1 MLYKVLKSIKRRLFK
16 FFKRLYFKLVPGTV
30 ACNICGW
37 VDNRFDSHVWHER
50 TSCPNCFS
58 QIRHRLFWTALSE
71 IPKLHKNNILKNK
84 SILHF
89 APDHQLVE
97 KIKNET
103 SSYTT
108 ADFFAEGYSYD
119 KIDINLDISNMDA
132 ITDGK
137 FDCLIA
143 FDVLE
148 HVKDHLKGISSESDS
163 NDTSIELEE
172 VLVNARRLQSIRD
185 DLLGKKEGL
194 LDTDLARL
202 EKMVPESVD
211 NVKLILELQGIA
223 NQYSLEIQ
231 TASADREDSGEEG
244 NGDSGF
250 VDVDSR
256 DYGIIALDFNL
267 TGTYDEFFDFLR
279 DLERNLRITDIRN
292 VTFSSS
298 DTGEYSFQLTL
309 ETYWLKDNI

>member
-1 MLYKVLKSIKRRLFK
+1 MR
-16 FFKRLYFKLVPGTV
+16 
-30 ACNICGW
+30 
-37 VDNRFDSHVWHER
+37 
-50 TSCPNCFS
+50 
-58 QIRHRLFWTALSE
+58 
-71 IPKLHKNNILKNK
+71 NILSIIIIVGSLASFMLVVQPQYQEIKELQEK
-84 SILHF
+84 SL
-89 APDHQLVE
+89 
-97 KIKNET
+97 
-103 SSYTT
+103 
-108 ADFFAEGYSYD
+108 
-119 KIDINLDISNMDA
+119 
-132 ITDGK
+132 
-137 FDCLIA
+137 
-143 FDVLE
+143 
-148 HVKDHLKGISSESDS
+148 
-163 NDTSIELEE
+163 ELEE